1 MSYLSKIFDDN
12 KGKDNN
18 STNNGIVDLGKLEE
32 GGSVNGKHESA
43 SSQPVTSSL
52 LSSSSVPFVP
62 PTLSSLKNKR
72 IQDFEI
78 EDEETT
84 HYSNKSTG
92 GGQNIK
98 NKYPSQ
104 LSYNGNSSTLNYRS
118 NSKETGKKEESP
130 PNSDLSTGLERRLSE
145 KEEKEK
151 KGLITLNDLNDKF
164 MSSNFYWIIL
174 AIILY
179 LGVGIGIFH
188 EMMGWSRFDSLYF
201 VIITVSTVGYGDY
214 VPDTENQ
221 RVFTAFYILIG
232 VAIVGS
238 LLGTITTFVSDH
250 QERMAKLRSMR
261 AMVKMKETAEDTSD
275 RQSTASMASVFS
287 SGIPLLHWQF
297 PNILSDNPL
306 YTDTADHAATLEEA
320 RSSSSSS
327 SSTTAG
333 EISSHSA
340 GILTGD
346 GEGVTAT
353 VRSPPKRRQSTID
366 VLAKR
371 LSLFSTSDKKREKT
385 LTDFRE
391 ASIAAYEE
399 DRYQLRKSAILDF
412 FLIWAL
418 IIFGMLVM
426 SGIEGWSTADSFYWA
441 TETVMT
447 VGYGDI
453 VPDTVEGKVF
463 TMIYI
468 AFGCSFMAKAITDF
482 VKFPLLSR
490 LLQNEI
496 KVVNQFTGDL
506 SPEMLE
512 ALFQNELY
520 QILPGLRR
528 NENEMSKCEFVLL
541 MLQVMNKVEEK
552 DIFLASKL
560 FDNFDKMKNGK
571 DFYNLVFPFLY
582 SDCCFVTSC

>member
-1 MSYLSKIFDDN
+1 MSYLSKIFDES
-12 KGKDNN
+12 KVKDNN
-18 STNNGIVDLGKLEE
+18 GANNRTVDQNKLEE
-32 GGSVNGKHESA
+32 GSYVNGKRDSA
-43 SSQPVTSSL
+43 VTQPPASPSL
-52 LSSSSVPFVP
+52 SSSVPFASP
-62 PTLSSLKNKR
+62 SSSGLASFKNKR

-78 EDEETT
+78 EDEETS
-84 HYSNKSTG
+84 HYTDKSSSG
-92 GGQNIK
+92 VQNV
-98 NKYPSQ
+98 NSKYPSQ
-104 LSYNGNSSTLNYRS
+104 PSYNGNSSTLNYRS
-118 NSKETGKKEESP
+118 NNQGTGKKEEP
-130 PNSDLSTGLERRLSE
+130 PVPNIAPLERRLSE
-145 KEEKEK
+145 QEEKEK
-151 KGLITLNDLNDKF
+151 KKGLVTLNDLNEKF

-179 LGVGIGIFH
+179 IGIGIGIFH
-188 EMMGWSRFDSLYF
+188 EIMGWSRFDSFYF

-214 VPDTENQ
+214 IPKSENQ

-250 QERMAKLRSMR
+250 QDRMAKLRSMR
-261 AMVKMKETAEDTSD
+261 AMVKMKETAEGISD
-275 RQSTASMASVFS
+275 RQSTVSTTSAFS
-287 SGIPLLHWQF
+287 GGIPLLKWQF
-297 PNILSDNPL
+297 PNITADNPL
-306 YTDTADHAATLEEA
+306 YTDTTGHDAMLEEA
-320 RSSSSSS
+320 RASSS
-327 SSTTAG
+327 SSTSAG

-340 GILTGD
+340 TILTGD
-346 GEGVTAT
+346 GEGGVG
-353 VRSPPKRRQSTID
+353 VGGNGSGKPKRRQSTIE
-366 VLAKR
+366 VLTKQ
-371 LSLFSTSDKKREKT
+371 LSLFSTGDKKREKT
-385 LTDFRE
+385 LTDLRE

-453 VPDTVEGKVF
+453 VPNTVEGKVF
-463 TMIYI
+463 TMIYV

-490 LLQNEI
+490 LLHNEI
-496 KVVNQFTGDL
+496 SVVNQFTGDL

-520 QILPGLRR
+520 QIVPDLRR

-552 DIFLASKL
+552 DIFLAAKL
-560 FDNFDKMKNGK
+560 FDNFDKRKNGSVS
-571 DFYNLVFPFLY
+571 FFLL
-582 SDCCFVTSC
+582 FL